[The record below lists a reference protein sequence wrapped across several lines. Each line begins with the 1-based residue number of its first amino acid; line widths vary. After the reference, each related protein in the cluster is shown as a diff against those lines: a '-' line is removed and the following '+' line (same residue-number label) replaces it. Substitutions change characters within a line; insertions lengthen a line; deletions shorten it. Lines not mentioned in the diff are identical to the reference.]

1 LYLACCCHAA
11 FTVCGLNNDISPLI
25 HLHLA
30 KPAPSRE
37 AAQAAV
43 ERVADHMLTVS
54 GVLVATSHYSNLDRN
69 PPPPGLRL
77 CASAGL
83 TAADITLVTQAL
95 AKAVK
100 EALKL

>member
-1 LYLACCCHAA
+1 MYG
-11 FTVCGLNNDISPLI
+11 VGNDISPLI

-30 KPAPSRE
+30 KPASSRE

-43 ERVADHMLTVS
+43 ERVVDHMLHVS
-54 GVLVATSHYSNLDRN
+54 GVLVGTTHYSYLDRN

-77 CASAGL
+77 CVSAAL
-83 TAADITLVTQAL
+83 TDADITLIGQAL